1 MTSEIRAN
9 TLKNRVGLGTVSF
22 TNTGPVVSGIV
33 TIANSTS
40 EGVRLEDN
48 AGVGGSLKI
57 TTPSGYVSIGAG
69 NAAFVHLNTDRGS
82 YYFQKRIIVDE
93 GIIGSY
99 DENLTLQSPLNT
111 NRVTINKD
119 TGLFSILND
128 LDVDGHTN
136 LDNVSVAGV
145 TTFSGRIDTDRIIAE
160 NSSSTVPT
168 AKFTNL
174 GTGNQLELHGS
185 DTSTILIKA
194 TNNNG
199 TPKLQLR
206 DNYDRDNF
214 ISVTDSGDNLVLAV
228 DEGNAGADSTMLF
241 RVDGTE
247 RLRITSGGGVYIG
260 NSGNSFN
267 SVLGVHKAAS
277 NAQSFIVITNN
288 TTGTTTNDGFVI
300 GYNGS
305 QEALLFNKE
314 STPMRFATDATERL
328 RITSNGHIVTQ
339 GLTGP
344 SFFYSSTKVLEV
356 SGNGTVGDTGV
367 LNISG
372 NINSSVTVGAIR
384 FNNRENTASSSGS
397 SANSISIA
405 SIDVFADTSDSN
417 AGNDCGG
424 FMRFITKA
432 DGGGNAER
440 LRITSDGKMGVN
452 TNNPQEL
459 LHVNGTTQSTD
470 YKYTSHPGHA
480 VFTGDNSTTSFTI
493 QSGHSVNSIL
503 VVYNGAV
510 LTPTTDYTVSGTT
523 LAMNGFTPPNNAHIC
538 VRYLIK

>member
-523 LAMNGFTPPNNAHIC
+523 LTMNGFTPPTNAHIC